1 MPKSRREVLDDLK
14 ELRNAGRRSL
24 DVLEGE
30 FQSIL
35 KWCRDVLDTIQSEDF
50 SPCDLRAL
58 FPIPKVSKEATTNN
72 NELSCTSLEAALPT
86 QVEEPHGV
94 NISASSSTKSMS
106 SSVDNS
112 TDSDPDKKSKKVP
125 TRSSQRINRNKAVKE
140 DEANLHE
147 CSASSSSSE
156 ASSSASARVKVNVTK
171 IKPVRIKPST
181 QLIKSTTA
189 KPGPASKKLLKGTPT
204 LSGLGPKKVL
214 KGTPSMAGQPVK
226 KVLKGTPS
234 MAGQEPVK
242 KVLKGTPSMA
252 GPGPA
257 QSKLLRGTPTSSRD
271 GLALRKLFNNT
282 KEKSKATTNQNL
294 FKVEDGPL
302 SKCDYVHE
310 VAQKGFSHLAKL
322 KDLVNPG
329 VGHDSLIK
337 HTNVVED
344 PRKTFVIAPF
354 DEKNATFVLD
364 SARSSDVANA
374 TFVLDSAR
382 SSDVANATFVLDSAR
397 SSNVANATFDIDPS
411 DKIQNAKEK
420 VLKGLGNLTTDEDL
434 VKTGG
439 VAHGSD
445 RSVVKDLNATYDVAS
460 YDLTLDPAERPPL
473 PSKNEDDYGLD
484 DVCSDDSSDDE
495 SNPKKV
501 VPTWAQ
507 VSSRQSCLSMQ
518 RFVSQS
524 QTFAFFGPA
533 KTLDLTQL
541 FSTSNIDKRML
552 IRRSSAVW
560 PSPDKSGH

>member
-86 QVEEPHGV
+86 KQVEEPHGV

-204 LSGLGPKKVL
+204 LSGLGP
-214 KGTPSMAGQPVK
+214 
-226 KVLKGTPS
+226 
-234 MAGQEPVK
+234 K